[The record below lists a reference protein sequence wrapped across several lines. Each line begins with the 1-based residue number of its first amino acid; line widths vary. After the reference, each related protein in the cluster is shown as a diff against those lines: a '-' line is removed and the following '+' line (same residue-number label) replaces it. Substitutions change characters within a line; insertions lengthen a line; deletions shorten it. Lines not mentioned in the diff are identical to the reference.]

1 MILTKKMDGITLFFL
16 RFVEAKQFPSTISPP
31 PPRLPSPPQG
41 VYRQIKI
48 VLKMKYSDSK
58 NLTISLIQEYSDCKN
73 LTISLIHGTK
83 LAFAPIYQ
91 TIQHFAQFPKLIRK
105 MPLF

>member
-16 RFVEAKQFPSTISPP
+16 RFVEAKQFPSTTCPP
-31 PPRLPSPPQG
+31 PLPPPPQG